1 MGLCISRR
9 AVEASDSSQHEH
21 LSSSKITG
29 GAGGRGGADGSS
41 ASSSLNP
48 AARLLLDS
56 PRISTDISEMGML
69 GLLFHKRY
77 CCKSLPSS
85 HQNQRG
91 YQKLALD
98 IPPSELVIQQNALFE
113 EQRRDDAMEEEDRK
127 RDEGGGRV
135 EEEDDGYPA
144 FQPNSRPA
152 AAIEPPITLAA
163 VAAAIKEGSRVGGG
177 SRGTWSSA
185 GEEFYSDWE
194 DRSSTAATVVAAP
207 PPPPPPPPPPIV
219 STTHELGVFEAE
231 EYFKEDSSHP
241 SRPNDRVEGSSVKS
255 VEEDLISLPVAKS
268 EDRRCLSS
276 RSSSCSSSGG
286 GAGVG
291 WASLCAGSSAV
302 EIDHKV
308 KSPAKSMKNKADNHI
323 YKMLKLLAS
332 PSSSHQP
339 SMASSSS
346 KPTRGGEH
354 RSARKTH
361 KKKARIAETQVK
373 EWMDRARKSLDTD
386 QKNAMASS
394 PQRSSVTQEQVAKKC
409 QGGGTGFG
417 SPFPASPKQQ
427 KSSSLDQLKLAQDQA
442 KEDDDHNDS
451 DSSSDLFELDS
462 VTTSLSSA
470 RSSLSRLS
478 SARSSVRKSTVDEQD
493 MLHVNLVPADH
504 SSAKVLISSSEAVI
518 HQNHHC
524 KKSGSRRDK
533 EELDG
538 ASNAAVLIMKNRRLH
553 GSKISCLDSG
563 PLLSIV
569 EESKPASVA
578 SSPGGLNSWSSST
591 SALTV
596 QT

>member
-21 LSSSKITG
+21 LSSSKING

-41 ASSSLNP
+41 ASSLNP

-85 HQNQRG
+85 HQNPRG

-127 RDEGGGRV
+127 RDEGGGGV

-194 DRSSTAATVVAAP
+194 DRSSTAAT
-207 PPPPPPPPPPIV
+207 
-219 STTHELGVFEAE
+219 
-231 EYFKEDSSHP
+231 
-241 SRPNDRVEGSSVKS
+241 
-255 VEEDLISLPVAKS
+255 S

-286 GAGVG
+286 GGGVG